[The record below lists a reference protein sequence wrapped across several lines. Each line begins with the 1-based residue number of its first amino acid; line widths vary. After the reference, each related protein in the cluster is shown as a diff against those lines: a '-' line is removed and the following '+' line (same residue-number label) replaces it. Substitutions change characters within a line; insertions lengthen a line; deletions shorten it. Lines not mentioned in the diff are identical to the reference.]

1 MGRTPEKKTYPV
13 YEAMKEM
20 LMLCRN
26 CLLENKTG
34 FFIFILLQLW
44 DNCNEKTTGN
54 VLKIVD
60 SSGTLTQ
67 LTKQECLSKI
77 QNQMA
82 KNKQKKQSDRT
93 ERSDL

>member
-1 MGRTPEKKTYPV
+1 
-13 YEAMKEM
+13 
-20 LMLCRN
+20 MLCRN

-67 LTKQECLSKI
+67 LTKQEGLSKI
-77 QNQMA
+77 QNQME
-82 KNKQKKQSDRT
+82 KNKQKNSLTEQSGPIYKKSFNLAFNELD
-93 ERSDL
+93 